1 VWGAGEQVNV
11 GCVGIGGK
19 GASDVTGAAG
29 AGGNIIALCD
39 VGEEKGE
46 EKGRGKGDILLFCC
60 RNRVRVVE
68 REH

>member
-46 EKGRGKGDILLFCC
+46 EKGTFYFSVAGIGF
-60 RNRVRVVE
+60 VW
-68 REH
+68 